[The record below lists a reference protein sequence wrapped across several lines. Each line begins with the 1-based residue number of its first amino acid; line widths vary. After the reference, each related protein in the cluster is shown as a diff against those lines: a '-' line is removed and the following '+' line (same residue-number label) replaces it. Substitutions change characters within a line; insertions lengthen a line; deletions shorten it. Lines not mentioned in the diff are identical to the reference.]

1 MSDAAEDVPTHA
13 CHHSWQAPSSFV
25 LTISRERV
33 SFSDDRCQDI
43 VLNAGL
49 GEGPLALSLLVHAT
63 TAGVEWLEYHYLRVR
78 TATAAEAAALEGGS
92 AAVASGGAVQG
103 RQSPV
108 GSPHHLGQE
117 PPSSHSKAAT
127 ARESYVL
134 AGFDVILRQL
144 TNSNKRYIY
153 FQ

>member
-92 AAVASGGAVQG
+92 AAVA
-103 RQSPV
+103 
-108 GSPHHLGQE
+108 
-117 PPSSHSKAAT
+117 
-127 ARESYVL
+127 
-134 AGFDVILRQL
+134 
-144 TNSNKRYIY
+144 
-153 FQ
+153 